1 MIKRVNRLAVFT
13 VSAIFFTGFSAAP
26 ASAVVSRVVDGDTIT
41 LNTGEKVRLLQ
52 IDTPELASSE
62 CYGLQA
68 RAALASLLNSRAL
81 ITLREDPK
89 LDKVDRYG
97 RSLRYVFVGNTNINL
112 RMVEM
117 GAAAPYFYR
126 GEKGL
131 YSAQFLKAAQRAK
144 TSNRGLWKACP
155 GTALTP
161 SRAVTTS
168 VVANTSSFTGN
179 STNSNCDGNYAGC
192 IPVFSS
198 DVDCSDIKRLGLAP
212 VRVVGRDIHRLDRD
226 GDGIGCDK

>member
-13 VSAIFFTGFSAAP
+13 VSAIFLTGFSAAP

-62 CYGLQA
+62 CYGLEA
-68 RAALASLLNSRAL
+68 RAALASLLNTRAL

-97 RSLRYVFVGNTNINL
+97 RSLRYVFVGKANINL

-144 TSNRGLWKACP
+144 ASNRGLWKACP

-161 SRAVTTS
+161 SRAITTS

-179 STNSNCDGNYAGC
+179 STNSNCDANYAGC